1 MMTPDD
7 KIFLFFMQ
15 FSDRRRQQV
24 SMIVH
29 FVQGRRE
36 AVVFEN
42 AGLKYNRYR
51 F

>member
-1 MMTPDD
+1 MITPDD

-15 FSDRRRQQV
+15 FLNGRRQQV

-29 FVQGRRE
+29 FVQDKRE
-36 AVVFEN
+36 AVCFEN